1 MSHGVSQE
9 IGTFFAIIITKT
21 EFWLI
26 SLNQKRMT
34 SKTKT
39 LFPDYECE
47 RGHDSLNVSK
57 LN

>member
-9 IGTFFAIIITKT
+9 IGTFSAIIIAKTK
-21 EFWLI
+21 FWLI

-34 SKTKT
+34 SKRKT
-39 LFPDYECE
+39 LFSDYKCE
-47 RGHDSLNVSK
+47 GGHDSLNVLK